1 MSLVLGNQ
9 LLSYRRIIEIEHL
22 IVHIT
27 VCNKSALCMRCV
39 GRCSPV
45 APVGPIVRG
54 SARLPLGEDRTSL
67 SCRRHFRL
75 YPKPTRSDYAR
86 GGYDPM
92 IRHASNQTVATTAP
106 KPKPVSPLQERRGE
120 CPLWVTSGS
129 DVYDSTTSGLPLEA
143 DIRFRLPIR
152 SMSLC
157 YSVFT
162 DRRSFLVIADC
173 ANLISDLGV
182 EGSLLQRLV

>member
-45 APVGPIVRG
+45 VLVGPIVRG

-86 GGYDPM
+86 GGYDAM
-92 IRHASNQTVATTAP
+92 IRHASNQTVATRAP
-106 KPKPVSPLQERRGE
+106 TQKPIAPTRRTFGR
-120 CPLWVTSGS
+120 GS
-129 DVYDSTTSGLPLEA
+129 S
-143 DIRFRLPIR
+143 IRRP
-152 SMSLC
+152 
-157 YSVFT
+157 
-162 DRRSFLVIADC
+162 
-173 ANLISDLGV
+173 
-182 EGSLLQRLV
+182 